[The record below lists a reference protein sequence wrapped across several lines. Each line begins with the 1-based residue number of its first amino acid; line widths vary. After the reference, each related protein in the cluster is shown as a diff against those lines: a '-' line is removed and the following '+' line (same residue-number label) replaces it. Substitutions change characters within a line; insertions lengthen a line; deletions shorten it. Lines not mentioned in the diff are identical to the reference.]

1 MKSGYRPLGE
11 LIELVDVRNTD
22 GSVQNLIG
30 VSINKCFIKS
40 VANTIGTDLST
51 YKIIE
56 RDDFAVSL
64 MQVSRDEKIPIA
76 CQKEYDKA
84 IMSPAYPIFR
94 VKNREEVL
102 PDYLDLWFKRSEF
115 DREAAFIAVGGVRGS
130 MPWEDFCRMQVRV
143 PDLEEQKK
151 IVHAYKVI
159 EDRINLKKRINEN
172 LEAIIQSLFDKM
184 FKDAGI
190 VLPETII
197 KYSNIPDDW
206 IDTTVG
212 NFAKVQT
219 GPFGT
224 QLHNED
230 YVDVGTPI
238 ITVEHMKGKY
248 IAHRNL
254 PLVSVDDVERL
265 KKYVLRQG
273 DVVFSRVGAV
283 DRAVVITKYED
294 SWLFSG
300 RCLRVRPNDARIGI
314 YLLWWFNQS
323 VIRQLIISSAVG
335 ATMYS
340 INTEILNNIRLIIPP
355 SHLLDEFSEVAN
367 TILNTFIVSNLEE
380 IRILESLQSLIQ
392 ESLSH

>member
-51 YKIIE
+51 YKVIE

-64 MQVSRDEKIPIA
+64 MQVSRDEKIPVA

-172 LEAIIQSLFDKM
+172 LELVAQTYLQKEI
-184 FKDAGI
+184 AANG
-190 VLPETII
+190 V
-197 KYSNIPDDW
+197 
-206 IDTTVG
+206 DTTVDALIELFDRMRKPLSSIVRSNMVRLYPYYG
-212 NFAKVQT
+212 AAGLV
-219 GPFGT
+219 
-224 QLHNED
+224 D
-230 YVDVGTPI
+230 YVDNYIYDGIYGLIGEDGTVIDDYGHPI
-238 ITVEHMKGKY
+238 MQYVWGKFWVNNHAHIFKGKGVY
-248 IAHRNL
+248 STEMAYLILKNIIIKDAVTGGVQLKINQENLKNL
-254 PLVSVDDVERL
+254 PVRVPYTDVIYNL
-265 KKYVLRQG
+265 NTN
-273 DVVFSRVGAV
+273 F
-283 DRAVVITKYED
+283 DRIFK
-294 SWLFSG
+294 
-300 RCLRVRPNDARIGI
+300 
-314 YLLWWFNQS
+314 
-323 VIRQLIISSAVG
+323 
-335 ATMYS
+335 
-340 INTEILNNIRLIIPP
+340 NIRDNC
-355 SHLLDEFSEVAN
+355 DEINQLNELMGVILSKLSE
-367 TILNTFIVSNLEE
+367 
-380 IRILESLQSLIQ
+380 QCQ
-392 ESLSH
+392 YP

>member
-76 CQKEYDKA
+76 CLKEYDKA

-159 EDRINLKKRINEN
+159 EDRINLKKRINERLLSLCN
-172 LEAIIQSLFDKM
+172 TQFMKCFASCSEFQDEKGDWFSQPLEAYLKRVSM
-184 FKDAGI
+184 
-190 VLPETII
+190 
-197 KYSNIPDDW
+197 
-206 IDTTVG
+206 
-212 NFAKVQT
+212 
-219 GPFGT
+219 GPFGSNIKT
-224 QLHNED
+224 DCFVKSGVPVLNGDNISGYLLSEKSFR
-230 YVDVGTPI
+230 YVDSEKASDLRNSIARSGDIVITHRGTLGQLALIPETTKFNEYVISQSQFVITCDLNHVFPEYLLFYFHTETGRRRLLANDNTTGVPSIARPTSYIKALHVPI
-238 ITVEHMKGKY
+238 PPISLQEKW
-248 IAHRNL
+248 
-254 PLVSVDDVERL
+254 
-265 KKYVLRQG
+265 
-273 DVVFSRVGAV
+273 VVFVRQ
-283 DRAVVITKYED
+283 
-294 SWLFSG
+294 
-300 RCLRVRPNDARIGI
+300 CLSYIVESNI
-314 YLLWWFNQS
+314 
-323 VIRQLIISSAVG
+323 
-335 ATMYS
+335 
-340 INTEILNNIRLIIPP
+340 EI
-355 SHLLDEFSEVAN
+355 EK
-367 TILNTFIVSNLEE
+367 LEE
-380 IRILESLQSLIQ
+380 LAQTT
-392 ESLSH
+392 LSRLSN